1 VIESSNKLVRKWT
14 HVAGLFPPVGEEN
27 AEMRN
32 ELTRRDIEEMEKEIE
47 YRRTVVRKEAL
58 EEVKETRAH
67 GDLSENFEYHAAKK
81 VKNQNESRI
90 RYLDRMI
97 RTAKIIEETPQDVAG
112 VDRRVT
118 VDKRGKEI
126 TYTLV
131 STVRQNSLKKMISVE
146 SPIGRALLGHR
157 AGDTVTVRV
166 SDEVQYPLTILSV
179 EDAAE
184 AREAEL
190 RKY

>member
-1 VIESSNKLVRKWT
+1 
-14 HVAGLFPPVGEEN
+14 
-27 AEMRN
+27 MRN

-47 YRRTVVRKEAL
+47 YRRTVVRREAL

-97 RTAKIIEETPQDVAG
+97 RTAKIIEEAPRDVAG

-118 VDKRGKEI
+118 VEKRGKEI

-131 STVRQNSLKKMISVE
+131 STVRQNSLKKLISVE

-157 AGDTVTVRV
+157 AGETVTVHV
-166 SDEVQYPLTILSV
+166 SDEVQYTLTILSV
-179 EDAAE
+179 EDAE
-184 AREAEL
+184 DAREAEL

>member
-1 VIESSNKLVRKWT
+1 MIESSNKLVRKWT

-97 RTAKIIEETPQDVAG
+97 RTAKIIEEAPQDVAG

-166 SDEVQYPLTILSV
+166 SDDVQYPLTILSV

>member
-1 VIESSNKLVRKWT
+1 
-14 HVAGLFPPVGEEN
+14 
-27 AEMRN
+27 MRN

-97 RTAKIIEETPQDVAG
+97 RTAKIIEEAPRDVAG

-118 VDKRGKEI
+118 VEKRGKEI

-131 STVRQNSLKKMISVE
+131 STVRQNSLKKLISVE

-157 AGDTVTVRV
+157 A
-166 SDEVQYPLTILSV
+166 
-179 EDAAE
+179 
-184 AREAEL
+184 AEL

>member
-1 VIESSNKLVRKWT
+1 
-14 HVAGLFPPVGEEN
+14 
-27 AEMRN
+27 MRN

-166 SDEVQYPLTILSV
+166 SDDVQYPLTILSV

>member
-1 VIESSNKLVRKWT
+1 
-14 HVAGLFPPVGEEN
+14 
-27 AEMRN
+27 MRN

-97 RTAKIIEETPQDVAG
+97 RTAKIIEEAPQDVVG
-112 VDRRVT
+112 IDRRVT

-166 SDEVQYPLTILSV
+166 SDDVQYPLTILSV

>member
-1 VIESSNKLVRKWT
+1 MREST
-14 HVAGLFPPVGEEN
+14 
-27 AEMRN
+27 EMRN

-166 SDEVQYPLTILSV
+166 SDDVQYPLTILSV